1 MMPMQNRFS
10 TARQSNAAFLAG
22 HHCNACPFWSDTRS
36 IKARRPFFLAEES
49 PDKKRQVR
57 NRQ

>member
-1 MMPMQNRFS
+1 MMMQNGFS

-22 HHCNACPFWSDTRS
+22 RHCNGRPFWSDTRFT
-36 IKARRPFFLAEES
+36 KARRPLFLAEAS